1 MNTATFYRCLI
12 FTGLAAIP
20 LGVNAQ
26 QVFYNGA
33 SVHVEAGAHI
43 FIQGGFTNQGSG
55 QVSSD
60 GTITLTGN
68 WINNASNNV
77 FTPGD
82 TGLVVLDGTTQT
94 IQGTGS
100 THFARLS
107 MKNAS
112 VKTISVNTRVTD
124 ALMLDSSQVALTN
137 DTLYLS
143 NAASNSLTRSIG
155 YISNGINGAFVRATN
170 STSAYLFPMGSTVG
184 TTRYRPI
191 EVTPSSNAAHQF
203 GIGFINNNPSTDG
216 YLTTNANSPACFVND
231 QWYHKVARLAGN
243 NSALLAIGFDGIADT
258 LFTGMANYPQ
268 SGWTVPTTSTVT
280 SNVSPQL
287 SYVNTTVTSFTNL
300 PTALTI
306 NTIPSGITPLSSTT
320 ICQGDSV
327 GLSSNFSHVSYTW
340 LRNGSPIPGIGQNT
354 STIYASIAGTY
365 QLVGSNGVCVD
376 TSATVVVTVNQ
387 NPNATI
393 TPPGIL
399 CAGGNSTNLVSAT
412 PGGTW
417 VGTGIT
423 NALAGTFDPN
433 VSGTGTFQV
442 SYTVTVNGCTSTDN
456 ELITVNTLPNANFSS
471 PNVICDNAALAT
483 LVPVV
488 NGGTFSG
495 SGVTGNQFNPAAS
508 GSGTIPVTYTITQNG
523 CTNSVSN
530 SIQVNPSPVIAF
542 GSMPLFCQSGQGA
555 LLPVTPA
562 GGTWS
567 GNGITNPSTGAF
579 NPAVSGVGTFN
590 AIYTVSN
597 NFNCSNTDTVQVTVN
612 ALPNAAFSSPSSVCN
627 NAALVQFTATT
638 PGGYWTGPG
647 VVDSLQGDFDPTTL
661 NPGSYQITY
670 TANNNGCTSTSS
682 NSITVV
688 AAPNVQIASQNALCD
703 NGPIVSLSATPTGGT
718 WNGNGIVSPSA
729 GTFNP
734 SIAGPGLTF
743 VTYTA
748 TLGQCSDTDTLD
760 VMVNPAPDPS
770 FTVTSP
776 LCVTDNPVTLSPATP
791 GGTFSGTGGVINNTF
806 DPAAGGGNYDVYY
819 SVTVNGCTDSDT
831 MQVVVNDVPVANGTV
846 TLQQVGQLTY
856 NFNGSTSQY
865 GVTYNWNFGDGNNG
879 TGVTTTHTYANP
891 GTYDVTLIVINSC
904 GSDTFTTKLVING
917 TSIASFNNGADVS
930 VVPNPFQQQIQA
942 VFNLPAAGEY
952 SIEVRDMLGRH
963 LGSTPFIFMN
973 QGNHVQS
980 LDAFFTNAASG
991 TYFVHIVNRENERS
1005 IHKIIKSN

>member
-776 LCVTDNPVTLSPATP
+776 LCVTDNPVTLNPATP